1 MNEVSSST
9 ATRELNFF
17 QRFMGIFL
25 SPRET
30 YESIDRKP
38 DWVMPLLVLVL
49 ITVAFTFI
57 TMPISMPEQMAKQRE
72 KLEEKGQSA
81 EEIDAAMAMG
91 EKFGKIIGPI
101 GAAIG
106 TGLILVLM
114 SAIFLFIGNFILGGQ
129 TTFLKMFSVYLYTS
143 LIGILAML
151 VKLPLILSKNTT
163 DVSFSLAM
171 LLPADAAK
179 SFLYYILKSI
189 ELFSIWHFAL
199 LAIAFS
205 VLYKFS
211 MKKSAWVM
219 VVLFGIYVLIS
230 ATLMKIFA

>member
-1 MNEVSSST
+1 MNEVSTST
-9 ATRELNFF
+9 PTRELNFF
-17 QRFMGIFL
+17 QRFMGIFF

-30 YESIDRKP
+30 YESINRKP
-38 DWVMPLLVLVL
+38 DWVMPLLVMVL
-49 ITVAFTFI
+49 ITVAFTMI
-57 TMPISMPEQMAKQRE
+57 TLPISMPEQMQKQRE
-72 KLEEKGQSA
+72 KLEEQGQSA
-81 EEIDAAMAMG
+81 EQIDAALAMG

-101 GAAIG
+101 GAAVG
-106 TGLILVLM
+106 TGLILALM

-143 LIGILAML
+143 LIGILGML

-163 DVSFSLAM
+163 DISFSLAM
-171 LLPADAAK
+171 LMPADASK
-179 SFLYYILKSI
+179 SFLYYLLKSI
-189 ELFSIWHFAL
+189 EIFSIWHFAL